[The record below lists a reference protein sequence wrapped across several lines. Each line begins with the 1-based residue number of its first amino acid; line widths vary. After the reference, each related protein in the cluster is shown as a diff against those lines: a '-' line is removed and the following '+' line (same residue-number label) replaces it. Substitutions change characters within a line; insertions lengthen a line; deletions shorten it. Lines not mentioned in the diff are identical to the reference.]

1 MLEYELDIVQ
11 KELDKGNKVVFLH
24 CTGGLQQCGANNPK
38 GGHLKNRYCSE
49 CKSRVYDG
57 IKWLNAKSGM
67 LEVADSELIFE
78 DQKQSINF
86 ILQNIDNLRTDI
98 NKLIQFVNIDGV
110 DIYEAAKSAIQT
122 KFICLMLMCISIGII
137 LRFA

>member
-1 MLEYELDIVQ
+1 MKIKIWSARWRGNILCLAGYVMKTIIINTAIGLFPMLEYELDIVQ
-11 KELDKGNKVVFLH
+11 KELDKGNKVVFY

-67 LEVADSELIFE
+67 LEVADSELIFR
-78 DQKQSINF
+78 I
-86 ILQNIDNLRTDI
+86 QNNL
-98 NKLIQFVNIDGV
+98 
-110 DIYEAAKSAIQT
+110 
-122 KFICLMLMCISIGII
+122 II
-137 LRFA
+137 LFCKI